1 MSAWIDRLRR
11 IEALEDAPL
20 DPGLLAQLEEAGGAV
35 AGRAIR
41 FSTPTFKSFTS
52 CDLQGCGKN
61 SFPAFS
67 ITAGGCALDCD
78 HCQAKIL
85 EPMIPATKPAMLDR
99 KVREM
104 VERESL
110 GGFLL
115 SGGSNRANEIRYEPY
130 LPVIEGLKRDFPHLK
145 VAIHSALTDRARARA
160 MAGAG
165 VDTAMMDVIGARETI
180 REVYHL
186 DRPVEDFEETLAAL
200 CDTTMEV
207 VPHIVIGLH
216 YGRILG
222 EARALDIV
230 ARHNVK
236 SLVLVVVMPFYA
248 KPGTFATPDASDV
261 GRVFLEARRRIP
273 DREVL
278 LGCARPP
285 GMHRRVTDAYAVAAG
300 LDGIAFPADGAV
312 AAAAALG
319 RPAEQEHACCSMKTG
334 RTIPIEPRIPIRVA
348 NELR

>member
-1 MSAWIDRLRR
+1 MTWLSRLAA

-20 DPGLLAQLEEAGGAV
+20 DAALLAELEQSAHSAL
-35 AGRAIR
+35 GRPIR
-41 FSTPTFKSFTS
+41 FSTPTFKSFSS
-52 CDLQGCGKN
+52 CDVQGCGKN

-99 KVREM
+99 RVREM
-104 VERESL
+104 VEREDL

-130 LPVIEGLKRDFPHLK
+130 LPVVAGLKRDFPHLK
-145 VAIHSALTDRARARA
+145 VAIHSALTDAPRARA
-160 MAGAG
+160 MEDAG
-165 VDTAMMDVIGARETI
+165 VDTAMMDVIGSDETI

-186 DRPVEDFEETLAAL
+186 DRPVEDFESTLAAL
-200 CDTTMEV
+200 CATRMQV

-230 ARHNVK
+230 SRHPIH

-248 KPGTFATPDASDV
+248 KAGTFETPRAEDV
-261 GRVFLEARRRIP
+261 GRIFLEARRRLP

-312 AAAAALG
+312 AAAHALG
-319 RPAEQEHACCSMKTG
+319 RPAVQEHACCSMKTG
-334 RTIPIEPRIPIRVA
+334 RSIKIHP
-348 NELR
+348 LRASA

>member
-1 MSAWIDRLRR
+1 MNAWLERLRA

-20 DPGLLAQLEEAGGAV
+20 DAQLLSELEGHATQV

-41 FSTPTFKSFTS
+41 FSTPTFKSFSS
-52 CDLQGCGKN
+52 CDLQGCGRN

-85 EPMIPATKPAMLDR
+85 EPMIPATKPAVLDH
-99 KVREM
+99 KVRAM
-104 VERESL
+104 VEGEDL

-115 SGGSNRANEIRYEPY
+115 SGGSNKANEIRYEPY
-130 LPVIEGLKRDFPHLK
+130 LPVIAGLKRDYPHLK
-145 VAIHSALTDRARARA
+145 VAIHSALLDRARARA
-160 MAGAG
+160 MADAG
-165 VDTAMMDVIGARETI
+165 VDTAMMDVIGSQETI
-180 REVYHL
+180 RRIYHL
-186 DRPVEDFEETLAAL
+186 DRPVEDFEATLAAL
-200 CDTTMEV
+200 CETRMEV

-222 EARALDIV
+222 EAHALDIV
-230 ARHNVK
+230 ARHPVK
-236 SLVLVVVMPFYA
+236 ALVLVVVMPFYA
-248 KPGTFATPDASDV
+248 RPGTFATPDAAEV
-261 GRVFLEARRRIP
+261 GRIFLEARRRMP

-312 AAAAALG
+312 AAAVALG
-319 RPAEQEHACCSMKTG
+319 RPAVQEHACCSMKTG

-348 NELR
+348 P

>member
-1 MSAWIDRLRR
+1 MSTWLERMMA

-20 DPGLLAQLEEAGGAV
+20 DAHFVAELERANAAGE
-35 AGRAIR
+35 RPIR
-41 FSTPTFKSFTS
+41 FSTPTFKAYSS
-52 CDLQGCGKN
+52 CDMNGCGKN

-85 EPMIPATKPAMLDR
+85 EPMIPATKPAILER
-99 KVREM
+99 RVREM
-104 VERESL
+104 VESESL

-130 LPVIEGLKRDFPHLK
+130 LPVVERLKRDYPHLK
-145 VAIHSALTDRARARA
+145 VAIHSALLDAPRAAA
-160 MAGAG
+160 MEAAG
-165 VDTAMMDVIGARETI
+165 VDTAMMDVIGADETI
-180 REVYHL
+180 RDVYHL
-186 DRPVEDFEETLAAL
+186 DRPVEDFEATLAAL
-200 CDTTMEV
+200 CATRMEV

-222 EARALDIV
+222 EPRALEIV
-230 ARHNVK
+230 ARHRIH

-248 KPGTFATPDASDV
+248 KPGTFVTPSAEDA
-261 GRVFLEARRRIP
+261 GRIFLEARRRLP

-278 LGCARPP
+278 LGCARPA

-312 AAAAALG
+312 AVAHALG
-319 RPAEQEHACCSMKTG
+319 RAAEQEHACCSIKTG
-334 RTIPIEPRIPIRVA
+334 RTIRIHPAARA
-348 NELR
+348 GA